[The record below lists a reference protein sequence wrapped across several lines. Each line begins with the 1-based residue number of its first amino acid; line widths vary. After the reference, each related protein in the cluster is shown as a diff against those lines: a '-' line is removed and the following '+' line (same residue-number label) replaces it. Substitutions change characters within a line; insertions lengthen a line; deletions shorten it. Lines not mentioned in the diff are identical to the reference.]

1 MPYFWIFGKLT
12 CWSKCPRKTIFLK
25 SQQKNFCEAG
35 KQDICWTRGFS
46 DNYQQSKL
54 IALFCW
60 LFGKSVF
67 LGHLDQYL
75 SLPKI
80 QKYGIVIIE
89 KISYAISS
97 RSCQK
102 WQFSSSYDSWVW
114 KSGFFMISVSSW
126 SQAGSLGTPIMSEG
140 AVVGSQSA
148 LSSFRELLDK
158 KPSYLRQKCFWWL
171 SLN

>member
-1 MPYFWIFGKLT
+1 MSKKSTFSEKSTKKFLWSWEARHVLNARFFWQ
-12 CWSKCPRKTIFLK
+12 WSAIRAHSTF
-25 SQQKNFCEAG
+25 FC
-35 KQDICWTRGFS
+35 
-46 DNYQQSKL
+46 L
-54 IALFCW
+54 

-89 KISYAISS
+89 KNSYDISS

-114 KSGFFMISVSSW
+114 KSGFFRMWVSSW
-126 SQAGSLGTPIMSEG
+126 SPAGSLGTPIMSVG

-148 LSSFRELLDK
+148 PSSFRELLHK
-158 KPSYLRQKCFWWL
+158 RPSYLRRKCFWWL

>member
-1 MPYFWIFGKLT
+1 MSKKSNFSEKSTEKFLWGQKATHVLNSKFFWQLLAIRAHSTFFVDFSEKV
-12 CWSKCPRKTIFLK
+12 FF
-25 SQQKNFCEAG
+25 FC
-35 KQDICWTRGFS
+35 
-46 DNYQQSKL
+46 
-54 IALFCW
+54 
-60 LFGKSVF
+60 
-67 LGHLDQYL
+67 HLNHYP

-80 QKYGIVIIE
+80 QNYDIVIIE

-114 KSGFFMISVSSW
+114 KSGFFMMTVLSW
-126 SQAGSLGTPIMSEG
+126 SQAGSLGTPIMSVV

-148 LSSFRELLDK
+148 PSSFRELLHK
-158 KPSYLRQKCFWWL
+158 KPSYLRRKCFWWL

>member
-1 MPYFWIFGKLT
+1 M
-12 CWSKCPRKTIFLK
+12 SKKNNFSEKSTEKFLWGW
-25 SQQKNFCEAG
+25 EA
-35 KQDICWTRGFS
+35 KHVLNARFLWQLLAIRAHSTF
-46 DNYQQSKL
+46 
-54 IALFCW
+54 FCW
-60 LFGKSVF
+60 LLGKSVF

-80 QKYGIVIIE
+80 QKYGIFIIE

-114 KSGFFMISVSSW
+114 KSGFFRMWVSSW
-126 SQAGSLGTPIMSEG
+126 SPAGSLGTPIMSEG
-140 AVVGSQSA
+140 AVVGSQSV
-148 LSSFRELLDK
+148 LSSFRELLGK